1 MQRTLI
7 NKIKKIATGTD
18 ADFNTLLKD
27 MFGIESFSAQIIIV
41 SHSDR
46 IVGSNFKN
54 IIRLYKETFNIKSVS
69 GAHINFEDNDKNLE
83 KHLILQTPYF
93 AEALFAR
100 FVIIVEGASEYG
112 ALKKMAEKMDIDLDE
127 KGISILKA
135 DGKDS
140 IIPLIKLFEF
150 FKIQVIAIKDK
161 DLGVQD
167 NDAEYIEKG
176 LLKITN
182 ERDFETELLA
192 NFKNYDNL
200 IAVINEYG
208 VGINIDIQAQMA
220 EKYRKKYNLNNIPTI
235 TSNLHWKNISENPN
249 LTYLF
254 LLSRLAKEKS
264 VTLGLLIGEYLDKDN
279 IPVLYKD
286 ILNLA
291 KDKTQDE

>member
-1 MQRTLI
+1 M
-7 NKIKKIATGTD
+7 N
-18 ADFNTLLKD
+18 
-27 MFGIESFSAQIIIV
+27 
-41 SHSDR
+41 
-46 IVGSNFKN
+46 
-54 IIRLYKETFNIKSVS
+54 
-69 GAHINFEDNDKNLE
+69 
-83 KHLILQTPYF
+83 
-93 AEALFAR
+93 
-100 FVIIVEGASEYG
+100 
-112 ALKKMAEKMDIDLDE
+112 IDLDE
-127 KGISILKA
+127 KGISIVKA

-150 FKIQVIAIKDK
+150 FKIQVIAIKDR

-167 NDAEYIEKG
+167 TDIEYIEKG

-192 NFKNYDNL
+192 DFKNFDNL
-200 IAVINEYG
+200 IAAINEYG
-208 VGINIDIQAQMA
+208 VGINIDIQAPMA
-220 EKYRKKYNLNNIPTI
+220 EKYRNKYNLNNISTI
-235 TSNLHWKNISENPN
+235 TSNLHWEDISENLN

-254 LLSRLAKEKS
+254 LLSRLTKEKS